1 MIHALLHY
9 TCKIFSKITH
19 QTALKEARPNTA
31 AFFSDVGLTKF
42 VLASELFVPRPYF
55 IRHLTAKRFAKDLVA
70 GSSIYS
76 SKKVVKTGIKVE
88 NLKLHMFI
96 VNFSKRASR

>member
-1 MIHALLHY
+1 MSCFV
-9 TCKIFSKITH
+9 TRCKIFSKITH
-19 QTALKEARPNTA
+19 HRALTEAQPNTA
-31 AFFSDVGLTKF
+31 PLFSEVCFRKF
-42 VLASELFVPRPYF
+42 VFASQLFVPRPYF

-96 VNFSKRASR
+96 ENFSKRASR

>member
-1 MIHALLHY
+1 MW
-9 TCKIFSKITH
+9 
-19 QTALKEARPNTA
+19 PNTPP
-31 AFFSDVGLTKF
+31 FFSGVDLTKF

-70 GSSIYS
+70 GSCIFS
-76 SKKVVKTGIKVE
+76 SKKVIRIGIRME

-96 VNFSKRASR
+96 VNFSKRTSW

>member
-1 MIHALLHY
+1 MW
-9 TCKIFSKITH
+9 
-19 QTALKEARPNTA
+19 PNTPP
-31 AFFSDVGLTKF
+31 FFSDVDLTKF

-70 GSSIYS
+70 GSCIFS
-76 SKKVVKTGIKVE
+76 SKKVIRIGIRME

-96 VNFSKRASR
+96 VNFSKRTSW